1 MKAKLATLI
10 QLAQLCDMTKIDIIS
25 DPICPWCYIGKTRLD
40 RALEANPNHDFIIE
54 WHPFQL
60 NPTMPAEGM
69 DRREYL
75 EAKFGGQDGA
85 LKVYGEIDK
94 TARETG
100 LEVNF
105 AGIKR
110 TPNTIDAHRL
120 IHWAGIEGKQ
130 NAVVDRL
137 FKAYFQE
144 GRDIS
149 EQSVLVRIATAV
161 GMDGEATRRLLGTD
175 ADADD
180 LRARDSDARRKGI
193 QGVPAFVV
201 ANEYV
206 VQGAQPVEIWEN
218 IIQEI
223 LANG

>member
-1 MKAKLATLI
+1 
-10 QLAQLCDMTKIDIIS
+10 MTKIDIIS
-25 DPICPWCYIGKTRLD
+25 DPICPWCFIGKTRLD
-40 RALEANPNHDFIIE
+40 RALEANPSHDFIIE

-75 EAKFGGQDGA
+75 EAKFGGQQGA
-85 LKVYGEIDK
+85 LDVYGQIDK
-94 TARETG
+94 TARESG
-100 LEVNF
+100 IEMNF
-105 AGIKR
+105 GGIKR

-149 EQSVLVRIATAV
+149 EHSVLTRIATAV
-161 GMDGEATRRLLGTD
+161 GMDTEATRRLLESD

-180 LRARDSDARRKGI
+180 IRARDADARRKGI

-206 VQGAQPVEIWEN
+206 VQGAQPTETWSN
-218 IIQEI
+218 IIKEIQEKI
-223 LANG
+223 TANG

>member
-1 MKAKLATLI
+1 
-10 QLAQLCDMTKIDIIS
+10 MTKIDIIS
-25 DPICPWCYIGKTRLD
+25 DPICPWCFIGKTRLD
-40 RALEANPNHDFIIE
+40 RALEANPSHDFIIE

-60 NPTMPAEGM
+60 NPTMPTEGM

-85 LKVYGEIDK
+85 MKVYGQIDQV
-94 TARETG
+94 ARETG
-100 LEVNF
+100 IEVNF
-105 AGIKR
+105 GGIKR

-137 FKAYFQE
+137 FKAYFKE

-149 EQSVLVRIATAV
+149 EHSVLVRIATAA
-161 GMDGEATRRLLGTD
+161 GMDGDATRRLLESD

-180 LRARDSDARRKGI
+180 IRARDTDARKKGI

-201 ANEYV
+201 AGEYV
-206 VQGAQPVEIWEN
+206 VQGAQPIETWDEIIKE
-218 IIQEI
+218 IQEKI
-223 LANG
+223 AE

>member
-1 MKAKLATLI
+1 
-10 QLAQLCDMTKIDIIS
+10 MTKIDIIS

-40 RALEANPNHDFIIE
+40 RALEANPSHDFVIE

-60 NPTMPAEGM
+60 NPTMPAKGM

-85 LKVYGEIDK
+85 MKVYSQIDQV
-94 TARETG
+94 ARETG
-100 LEVNF
+100 IDVNF

-110 TPNTIDAHRL
+110 TPSTIDAHRL

-137 FKAYFQE
+137 FKAYFKE

-149 EQSVLVRIATAV
+149 EHSVLVSIAAAS
-161 GMDGEATRRLLGTD
+161 GMDADATRRLLASD

-180 LRARDSDARRKGI
+180 IRARDTDARKKGV

-206 VQGAQPVEIWEN
+206 VQGAQPIETWDSIIKE
-218 IIQEI
+218 IQEKNPN
-223 LANG
+223 NG

>member
-1 MKAKLATLI
+1 MI
-10 QLAQLCDMTKIDIIS
+10 KIDIIS
-25 DPICPWCYIGKTRLD
+25 DPICPWCFIGKTRLD
-40 RALEANPNHDFIIE
+40 RAFEANPTHDFVIE

-69 DRREYL
+69 ERREYL
-75 EAKFGGQDGA
+75 EAKFGGQQGA
-85 LKVYGEIDK
+85 FDVYNQIDK

-100 LEVNF
+100 IEMNF
-105 AGIKR
+105 GGIKR

-137 FKAYFQE
+137 FKAYFME

-149 EQSVLVRIATAV
+149 EHSVLTRIATAV
-161 GMDGEATRRLLGTD
+161 GMDTDAIRRLLESD

-180 LRARDSDARRKGI
+180 IKARDADARRRGI
-193 QGVPAFVV
+193 QGVPAFVI

-206 VQGAQPVEIWEN
+206 VQGAQPIETWDTIIKE
-218 IIQEI
+218 IQEKT
-223 LANG
+223 ASNG

>member
-1 MKAKLATLI
+1 
-10 QLAQLCDMTKIDIIS
+10 MTKIDIIS

-40 RALEANPNHDFIIE
+40 RALEANPDHGFIIE

-60 NPTMPAEGM
+60 NPTMNANGM

-85 LKVYGEIDK
+85 LKVYGQIDQG
-94 TARETG
+94 ARETG
-100 LEVNF
+100 IEVNF

-110 TPNTIDAHRL
+110 TPNTINAHRL

-137 FKAYFQE
+137 FKAYFKE

-149 EQSVLVRIATAV
+149 EHSVLIRIATAA
-161 GMDGEATRRLLGTD
+161 GMDGGAVKRLLESD
-175 ADADD
+175 ADTDD
-180 LRARDSDARRKGI
+180 IRARDKDARRKGI

-206 VQGAQPVEIWEN
+206 VQGAQTVDVWEN
-218 IIQEI
+218 VIKEI
-223 LANG
+223 NEKTNNG